1 VGDRTEAQFV
11 CECSDPV
18 CVEKLRLTRT
28 EYGEVRIHPT
38 RFFLVP
44 GHEEDLVDR
53 IVETRSSFTI
63 VEKPLVP

>member
-1 VGDRTEAQFV
+1 VQRSG
-11 CECSDPV
+11 
-18 CVEKLRLTRT
+18 LRRQGSTDAS
-28 EYGEVRIHPT
+28 EYADVRDHPT

-53 IVETRSSFTI
+53 VVETRIGFTI